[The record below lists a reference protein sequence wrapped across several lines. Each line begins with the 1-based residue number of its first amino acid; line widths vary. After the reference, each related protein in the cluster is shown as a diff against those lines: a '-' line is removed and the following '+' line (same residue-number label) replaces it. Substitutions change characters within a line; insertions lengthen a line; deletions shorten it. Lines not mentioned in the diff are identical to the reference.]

1 MPRLFELYFYQKLL
15 KANNFDRGKIQY
27 QFSTYGNSLDFLVN
41 DGDNSMVI
49 DTKYK
54 LHYKQG
60 HIHSDIRQVS
70 GYARLR
76 IVRNEIKKSTPNW
89 NENSLINCLIIYPE
103 IEKQKDFNYTLACL
117 SKICVNP
124 DNEIKAYHKVYK
136 LGIALPM
143 I

>member
-1 MPRLFELYFYQKLL
+1 M
-15 KANNFDRGKIQY
+15 KANNFDRTRIKY
-27 QFSTYGNSLDFLVN
+27 QFSTYGNQLDFIIK

-76 IVRNEIKKSTPNW
+76 KVRNELLTEAEKDKI
-89 NENSLINCLIIYPE
+89 IACLIVYPE
-103 IEKQKDFNYTLACL
+103 IGIERDFNYTLECWVKYASVL
-117 SKICVNP
+117 KT
-124 DNEIKAYHKVYK
+124 K
-136 LGIALPM
+136 
-143 I
+143 